1 MKQARFTVTRQ
12 GSEDIRQNFQLAA
25 LYKFQAALKLLRR
38 YAGVNLQ
45 GDCAVLIA
53 TQDQEDRKMFFP
65 VFQTLGSDSLP
76 QNSPFYALSLNIEF
90 ESSLKCFEIR
100 FCAIT
105 KTAFRSFWQIWTR
118 FPCQKPE

>member
-12 GSEDIRQNFQLAA
+12 GSEDIRQNFQPAA

-53 TQDQEDRKMFFP
+53 TQDQEDRKVAFK
-65 VFQTLGSDSLP
+65 LLRCS
-76 QNSPFYALSLNIEF
+76 SPCS
-90 ESSLKCFEIR
+90 R
-100 FCAIT
+100 
-105 KTAFRSFWQIWTR
+105 
-118 FPCQKPE
+118 P